1 MRPFFRD
8 DDFNFL
14 TEIALGA
21 TYHQAADVG
30 RCSPQSNGSASG
42 HAQSWVDERTATAD
56 RLATEAGANADA
68 GRLHSA
74 ARQVHAGVD
83 VLRAGDLLVRR
94 DG

>member
-56 RLATEAGANADA
+56 RLATEAQR
-68 GRLHSA
+68 GRRSLAFRCST
-74 ARQVHAGVD
+74 VSAGVV